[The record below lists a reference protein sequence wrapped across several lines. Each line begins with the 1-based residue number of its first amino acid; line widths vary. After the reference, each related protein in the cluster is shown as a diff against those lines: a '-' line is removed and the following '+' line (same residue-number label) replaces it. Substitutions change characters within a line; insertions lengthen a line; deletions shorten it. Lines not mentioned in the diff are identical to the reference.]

1 MYNLFID
8 ESGKLDL
15 RSVDIKAP
23 HFSLAGVIVHD
34 NCKQNIKV
42 KADRIKFKYWGKVDI
57 VFHANEIRQQKSNF
71 EIFNVSGSKFTITDF
86 CSDFTNHFLNDNYKI
101 GLVSINKINYL
112 KKNPAVAHAIT
123 QLSTAKTG
131 SNWEKQVVGASNN
144 LLKKAATELFI
155 MYLDYLVKKGVNGE
169 VIMESSNDIQDML
182 IYSAYNQ
189 ILTRGFP
196 PFGMNSQMVR
206 KHFTGISFVT
216 KLNHNV
222 ESQLSDIAAHYL
234 NLESKLLD
242 SVITSYPK
250 SHDEDIINIL
260 KSKGFNYRK
269 VKGGM
274 QNSSF
279 LRMF

>member
-15 RSVDIKAP
+15 RSVDVKAP

-34 NCKQNIKV
+34 NLKQPIKIR
-42 KADRIKFKYWGKVDI
+42 ADRIKFKYWGKVDI

-71 EIFNVSGSKFTITDF
+71 EIFSIAGSKFTIADF

-101 GLVSINKINYL
+101 GLVSINKVNYL
-112 KKNPAVAHAIT
+112 KKNPGVAHAVSK
-123 QLSTAKTG
+123 LALARPG
-131 SNWEKQVVGASNN
+131 SNWEKQVIGTSNN
-144 LLKKAATELFI
+144 LLKKAATELFT
-155 MYLDYLVKKGVNGE
+155 MYLDYLVKKDASGE

-182 IYSAYNQ
+182 IYSAYNK
-189 ILTRGFP
+189 ILTSGFP
-196 PFGMNSQMVR
+196 SFNMDSQAVR
-206 KHFTGISFVT
+206 KRLTGISFVT
-216 KLNHNV
+216 KLNHNI

-242 SVITSYPK
+242 LIITSYPK
-250 SHDEDIINIL
+250 PYDEDIIKIL
-260 KSKGFNYRK
+260 KSKGFFYRK
-269 VKGGM
+269 KTSGVPE
-274 QNSSF
+274 NSF